1 MFCGHR
7 QWAVSPKPPGQGHA
21 RHPTVKTKTPGYD
34 RGWCWLLGKLKAAG
48 VMPDPVGGG
57 VRVKGFNAQPFQ
69 TVPQFAGVLG
79 GDDHA
84 AGHDPYF

>member
-1 MFCGHR
+1 MWPPPVGR
-7 QWAVSPKPPGQGHA
+7 VPKTTRSGPCPDTP
-21 RHPTVKTKTPGYD
+21 RVKTKTPGAG
-34 RGWCWLLGKLKAAG
+34 RGWCWLPGELKAAG

-57 VRVKGFNAQPFQ
+57 VRAKGFDAAPFE
-69 TVPQFAGVLG
+69 TVPQLVGVPG

>member
-1 MFCGHR
+1 MATASGPCPQNHPVR
-7 QWAVSPKPPGQGHA
+7 AMP
-21 RHPTVKTKTPGYD
+21 RHPRVKTKTPSTG
-34 RGWCWLLGKLKAAG
+34 RGWCWLPGELKATG
-48 VMPDPVGGG
+48 VMPEPVGRG
-57 VRVKGFNAQPFQ
+57 VRVKGFNAQPFE